1 MKAFVS
7 LVVASLL
14 AVSLSGCTPPMP
26 PEVRVALEEQSYQCV
41 DGDTAVQFPASI
53 ADIAPDF
60 ATALSDSCTGM
71 SISSPSDPAA
81 AQIEISDSGTF
92 QCQPFLTVPFA
103 VDAAVIA
110 VNDEN
115 IGSLNLDFRA
125 AAAIFDG
132 TITAWND
139 PALAA
144 LNPDV
149 ELPATE
155 ISVFPAVQAQA
166 LASFQGWAKANGVTF
181 AGKLLKASSSVSV
194 KDVESLVAGQI
205 ALLPYSINTQA
216 AYLTANIVPDAKH
229 TVAQTIADSSGIAS
243 AGTQWVAK
251 ASASTVSLTLNAKLK
266 PTPPEGS
273 DVAPLPYQAIYPAL
287 MALCGDDNLTT
298 RATARFLL
306 RQDSQGSL
314 GASNLL
320 PLPEAIRIA
329 SIQPVAKGL
338 PKVKISEPAQ

>member
-7 LVVASLL
+7 LVVASIL

-41 DGDTAVQFPASI
+41 DGDTTVQFPASI

-71 SISSPSDPAA
+71 SISTPADQA
-81 AQIEISDSGTF
+81 TAQIEISDNGSF

-115 IGSLNLDFRA
+115 IGSLNLDFKT

-132 TITAWND
+132 TISTWND
-139 PALAA
+139 PQIAA

-149 ELPATE
+149 EMPATA
-155 ISVFPAVQAQA
+155 ISVFPTVQTAA
-166 LASFQGWAKANGVTF
+166 LASFQGWAIQNGVTF
-181 AGKLLKASSSVSV
+181 SGKLLKSTQSVSA
-194 KDVESLVAGQI
+194 KDVEALGSGQI

-229 TVAQTIADSSGIAS
+229 TAAQTIADSSGIAS

-251 ASASTVSLTLNAKLK
+251 ASATDVSLTLNAKLK

-273 DVAPLPYQAIYPAL
+273 DVAPLPYQAIYPAT
-287 MALCGDDNLTT
+287 MALCGEDNLTT
-298 RATARFLL
+298 RAVARFLL

-320 PLPEAIRIA
+320 PLPEEIRIA

-338 PKVKISEPAQ
+338 PKVKITEPAQ